1 MGMESLAL
9 LRELQKLPAA
19 EGAAALGH
27 DEAVTRIR
35 KMDRDH
41 FAIEVSQATE
51 ETLEALFHW
60 RNVPDETVDDLN
72 EAFTRAFSNLAE
84 QGKSVHERFSEISVR
99 GLAAETGFVSKLK
112 GTVAELQTKDFL
124 EDRVPGSKFEL
135 PDSPTQPV
143 WDGIWRLPDGR
154 DILVQVKTGAESYA
168 PTVVEKMEESPN
180 VSFAVSSE
188 IYDRIAQSHPELV
201 SRLIADIGPSAE
213 LTESVQDSVAT
224 LAANY
229 GVDVPDSIGDV
240 LPLVGEV
247 VAGLRLIWSIVKTE
261 RELADVNLPDRSRVH
276 GVRVLAL
283 ASRFGI
289 NQVCVLAGG
298 TGGAAAGTVV
308 PGVGSR

>member
-9 LRELQKLPAA
+9 LPELRKLPAA
-19 EGAAALGH
+19 EDAGALGH
-27 DEAVTRIR
+27 DEAVTLIR

-60 RNVPDETVDDLN
+60 RNVPDVVN
-72 EAFTRAFSNLAE
+72 EAYRRSFSSVAE
-84 QGKSVHERFSEISVR
+84 RHSLYKHYQEMMEHRPGSVE
-99 GLAAETGFVSKLK
+99 GFVSKLK

-135 PDSPTQPV
+135 PESPTQPV

-201 SRLIADIGPSAE
+201 SRLIADIGPAAE
-213 LTESVQDSVAT
+213 LTESVQDGLGT

-229 GVDVPDSIGDV
+229 GVDVPDSIGEV

-247 VAGLRLIWSIVKTE
+247 VAGLSPNPPM
-261 RELADVNLPDRSRVH
+261 D
-276 GVRVLAL
+276 GVRTAE
-283 ASRFGI
+283 
-289 NQVCVLAGG
+289 GG
-298 TGGAAAGTVV
+298 
-308 PGVGSR
+308 

>member
-9 LRELQKLPAA
+9 LPELRKLPAA
-19 EGAAALGH
+19 EDAGALGH

-60 RNVPDETVDDLN
+60 RNVPDVVN
-72 EAFTRAFSNLAE
+72 EAYGRSFSSVAE
-84 QGKSVHERFSEISVR
+84 RHSLYEHYQEMMEHRPGSVE
-99 GLAAETGFVSKLK
+99 GFVSKIK

-124 EDRVPGSKFEL
+124 EDRVQGSKFEL
-135 PDSPTQPV
+135 PDSATQPV

-168 PTVVEKMEESPN
+168 PTVVKKMEESPN
-180 VSFAVSSE
+180 VPFAVSSE
-188 IYDRIAQSHPELV
+188 LYDRIAQSYPELV
-201 SRLIADIGPSAE
+201 SRLIADIGPAAE
-213 LTESVQDSVAT
+213 LTESVQDGLGT

-229 GVDVPDSIGDV
+229 GVDVPDSIGEV

-247 VAGLRLIWSIVKTE
+247 VAGLNRWT
-261 RELADVNLPDRSRVH
+261 A
-276 GVRVLAL
+276 
-283 ASRFGI
+283 
-289 NQVCVLAGG
+289 
-298 TGGAAAGTVV
+298 
-308 PGVGSR
+308 